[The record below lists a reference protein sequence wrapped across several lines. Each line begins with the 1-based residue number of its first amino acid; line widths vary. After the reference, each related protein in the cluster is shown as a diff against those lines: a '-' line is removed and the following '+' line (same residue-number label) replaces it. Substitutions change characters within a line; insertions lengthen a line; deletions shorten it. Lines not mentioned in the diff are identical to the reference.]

1 MSQQDRYQI
10 VKQIGQGSI
19 ANVYKGFDPRTGRDI
34 AIKLLR
40 EEIEVS
46 PQVLERFLHGAKLI
60 GKLAHPNIVSVY
72 DVGDINGRPYIAMEL
87 LSGQF
92 LSEIVDSR
100 KQITWQSVVQIAK
113 QLAAAL
119 KYAHAHDVIHGD
131 LKPANI
137 AWSHVDNKVVITDF
151 SEASLEEI
159 CDDVTVIENKGPGI
173 PKYIAPEKLLG
184 KKIDNRSDLFSL
196 GVILYQLLTG
206 EKPFTADTL
215 AGLTAEYT
223 NTRSKPRSVAILRP
237 DLHNS
242 LVMLIEKLLETN
254 PNGRYQNCDE
264 LLTALEAFSN
274 IAMQQQ
280 AEASAKNTGK
290 RLGLS
295 IGILS
300 LVVIAGLVWFLFF
313 MRPIP
318 GLKSDIDPD
327 MARSDSELIEQV
339 DDAVE
344 TEADKLL
351 AERLALEAKINQGLS
366 VFECSSLNARVDS
379 SKSVTI
385 TGFVSIED
393 DMMSV
398 MDVMDS
404 IPKLSNVSY
413 EITTMKWP
421 LCEIASILSEY
432 KNPNINHQSGLSII
446 SESKSFSANE
456 NLVVEIKAP
465 NTDSYIYVDF
475 YRADGKVVHMSPEDY
490 DNPFITPAGSPIFI
504 SDKSRNLIADGENLV
519 VAIAAEKP
527 LVIPRR
533 AQRESAQ
540 NYLTLLHKQIVVK
553 QSKIS
558 AKMVIITST
567 TQ

>member
-1 MSQQDRYQI
+1 MSQENRYQI
-10 VKQIGQGSI
+10 VSQIGQGSI
-19 ANVYKGFDPRTGRDI
+19 ANVFKGFDPRTGRDI
-34 AIKLLR
+34 AIKQLR
-40 EEIEVS
+40 DEIQVS
-46 PQVLERFLHGAKLI
+46 PQVLERFLRGAKLI

-92 LSEIVDSR
+92 LSEIVDSQ
-100 KQITWQSVVQIAK
+100 KQITWQSVVHIAK

-119 KYAHAHDVIHGD
+119 KYAHAHNVIHGD

-137 AWSHVDNKVVITDF
+137 AWSRDDNKVVITDF

-159 CDDVTVIENKGPGI
+159 CDDVTVIKNKGPGI

-184 KKIDNRSDLFSL
+184 KNIDNRSDLFSL

-223 NTRSKPRSVAILRP
+223 NSSSKPRSVALLRP

-264 LLTALEAFSN
+264 LLMALEAFSN
-274 IAMQQQ
+274 IAMQKQ
-280 AEASAKNTGK
+280 AEAEADKTDK
-290 RLGLS
+290 RLGVSL
-295 IGILS
+295 GIL
-300 LVVIAGLVWFLFF
+300 GLVLATGLAWFLFF
-313 MRPIP
+313 EGPMPNS
-318 GLKSDIDPD
+318 KPD
-327 MARSDSELIEQV
+327 MA
-339 DDAVE
+339 A
-344 TEADKLL
+344 TEAEPIEKIDGELDAEANKKL
-351 AERLALEAKINQGLS
+351 AVRSALEEQINQSLS
-366 VFECSSLNARVDS
+366 VFECASLNASVDS
-379 SKSVTI
+379 SQAVTI
-385 TGFVSIED
+385 TGFVSVDE

-398 MDVMDS
+398 MDVLDS
-404 IPKLSNVSY
+404 NPKLSNVSY

-421 LCEIASILSEY
+421 LCEIASILSED
-432 KNPNINHQSGLSII
+432 KHTNIDRQSGLSII
-446 SESKSFSANE
+446 SESKSYAAND

-465 NTDSYIYVDF
+465 ARDSYIYVDF

-504 SDKSRNLIADGENLV
+504 SDKSQNLITEGENLV
-519 VAIAAEKP
+519 VAIAADKP
-527 LVIPRR
+527 LVIPSR

-540 NYLTLLHKQIVVK
+540 NYLTILHKQIVVK
-553 QSKIS
+553 QSNIS